1 MLLNLLSKD
10 EKHKFLDLLVRVINI
25 DGPTSDT
32 EKLIIEK
39 LRYEMGEEALKYH
52 YSNAPIEKL
61 IDYFAQKPTATKN
74 LVFYNIINASLA
86 DEFYSVEEHLVIER
100 LQEAFQ
106 ISAKKRTEIMKTV
119 YAERD
124 LREKAKRV
132 ISEWLNGKAML
143 LAFLFL

>member
-74 LVFYNIINASLA
+74 LVFYNIINASLS

-132 ISEWLNGKAML
+132 ISEWFNGEAML

>member
-10 EKHKFLDLLVRVINI
+10 EKYKFLDLLVNVITI
-25 DGPTSDT
+25 DGPTSET
-32 EKLIIEK
+32 EKKIIEK

-52 YSNAPIEKL
+52 FNNSSIDKL

-74 LVFYNIINASLA
+74 LVFYNLINASLA
-86 DEFYSVEEHLVIER
+86 DEFYSVEEHLVIEKI
-100 LQEAFQ
+100 QEAFQ
-106 ISAKKRTEIMKTV
+106 ISAKKRTEIIKTV

-132 ISEWLNGKAML
+132 ICE
-143 LAFLFL
+143 

>member
-32 EKLIIEK
+32 EKIIIEK

-52 YSNAPIEKL
+52 YSSTPIDKL
-61 IDYFAQKPTATKN
+61 IEYFAQKPTATKN
-74 LVFYNIINASLA
+74 LVFYNIINASLS
-86 DEFYSVEEHLVIER
+86 DEFYSVEEHLVIEK

-106 ISAKKRTEIMKTV
+106 ITNKKRTEIIKTV

-124 LREKAKRV
+124 LRERAKRV
-132 ISEWLNGKAML
+132 ISE
-143 LAFLFL
+143 